1 MFRRHTKPP
10 AGSQQLRP
18 ATTWPVRQARP
29 ERSWRETVIHYHVI
43 WKEILHL
50 PQKQHRPQAQP
61 RTTGRSATST
71 SLLAAREATRR
82 QQQLQQDLSAIT
94 AAGGGGGG
102 AASPPTP
109 QPRYA
114 SHTPVWFAEPQPN
127 PSSDG
132 ALLLLLPPLTR
143 PRQSTFSG
151 RPPTRRGPLSA
162 GDAESSGQALP
173 PSETVQEVAHAQDQ
187 GQGQGQGQGQDQGQG
202 QGQGEE
208 PQAEDSTALPA
219 LPSRASKH
227 DMIDC

>member
-1 MFRRHTKPP
+1 MFRRHTEPP
-10 AGSQQLRP
+10 AGRQQLRP
-18 ATTWPVRQARP
+18 ATTWPVRQASSARP
-29 ERSWRETVIHYHVI
+29 ERSWKETVIYYHVI

-50 PQKQHRPQAQP
+50 SQKQHKP
-61 RTTGRSATST
+61 RTTGRPATST

-94 AAGGGGGG
+94 AAGGGGG

-114 SHTPVWFAEPQPN
+114 SHTPVWFAEPQPT

-151 RPPTRRGPLSA
+151 RPPTRRGPPST
-162 GDAESSGQALP
+162 GDAELISGQAPNP
-173 PSETVQEVAHAQDQ
+173 PSETVQDVAVAQD
-187 GQGQGQGQGQDQGQG
+187 
-202 QGQGEE
+202 QGEE

-219 LPSRASKH
+219 LPSRA
-227 DMIDC
+227 ITI